1 MGVAFVSEFEKLG
14 VITTPKHFLANV
26 GDGGRDSYPIHRSER
41 LLREVYLP
49 PFKACILLG
58 GSRSV
63 MTSYNS
69 LDGIPAS
76 ASDWL
81 NNRLLKGEWKFG
93 GFVISDA
100 CAVGGANALH
110 MTAHDYTDATEH
122 SLKGGLDVIF
132 QTSYDHYPLF
142 MKAFREGRIPPPVI
156 DSAVARV
163 LRAKF
168 ELGLFENPYVDPA
181 EAARVNGSAEHRQL
195 ALEAARKSIVL
206 LKNENHLLPLPKV
219 LRTIAVIGRDAIE
232 ARSGGYSGPG
242 NNRVN
247 ILEGI
252 KKKLPGPGRVIYA
265 KGVERVATDCVTVP
279 SENLLCSDR
288 GLTKHGLAGEY
299 FSNIGL
305 SGKPVFTRVDPQIQF
320 QWTLYS
326 PDPEKLNYDF
336 YSVRWKGK
344 LKGPFTGTCR
354 IGIDGND
361 GYRLYIDGR
370 LLLDNW
376 EKVSRRTLLSDF
388 RFEKGK
394 EYEIRIEYFEPT
406 GNAWFRLV
414 WDAGVKDE
422 SERELQQAVK
432 AARESDVVLVV
443 AGIEEGEFR
452 DRASLSLPGK
462 QEELIN
468 RLAATGRP
476 LAVVLVG
483 GSAVTMSRWLGN
495 VSALIDVWYP
505 GEAGGEAVADV
516 LFGDENPGGR
526 LPMTFPISEGQ
537 LPLVYNHKPTGR
549 GDDYLDLTG
558 QPRFPFG
565 YGLSY
570 STFEYSTL
578 KFDRESIG
586 AGERTNV
593 RFTLKNT
600 GPQEGDEV
608 VQLYI
613 RDLLASVA
621 RPVTELKGFRRI
633 HLRPGESADVVFE
646 MSREALSMLDGSL
659 REVVEAGEFRVMIG
673 ASSKDIRLSG
683 TLTVK

>member
-1 MGVAFVSEFEKLG
+1 
-14 VITTPKHFLANV
+14 
-26 GDGGRDSYPIHRSER
+26 
-41 LLREVYLP
+41 
-49 PFKACILLG
+49 
-58 GSRSV
+58 
-63 MTSYNS
+63 
-69 LDGIPAS
+69 
-76 ASDWL
+76 
-81 NNRLLKGEWKFG
+81 LLKGEWKFS

-110 MTAHDYTDATEH
+110 MTAHDYTDATEYA
-122 SLKGGLDVIF
+122 LKGGLDVIF

-142 MKAFREGRIPPPVI
+142 IKAFRDGRIPPAVI

-168 ELGLFENPYVDPA
+168 ELGVFENPYVDLA
-181 EAARVNGSAEHRQL
+181 EAARLNGSKEHRQL

-206 LKNENHLLPLPKV
+206 LKNENHLLPLPKA
-219 LRTIAVIGRDAIE
+219 LRTIAVIGRDAVE
-232 ARSGGYSGPG
+232 ARLGGYSGPG
-242 NNRVN
+242 NDRVN

-252 KKKLPGPGRVIYA
+252 KKKLRSPGRVLYA
-265 KGVERVATDCVTVP
+265 KGVERVATDYVTVP

-288 GLTKHGLAGEY
+288 GSARHGLVGEY
-299 FSNIGL
+299 FSNISL
-305 SGKPVFTRVDPQIQF
+305 SGKPVFTRVDPQVQF

-336 YSVRWKGK
+336 YSVRWNGK
-344 LKGPFTGTCR
+344 LKGPLTGTCR

-361 GYRLYIDGR
+361 GYRLYIDGK

-432 AARESDVVLVV
+432 AAGESDVVLVV

-452 DRASLSLPGK
+452 DRASLSLPGR

-476 LAVVLVG
+476 VAVVLVG

-495 VSALIDVWYP
+495 VQALIDVWYP

-526 LPMTFPISEGQ
+526 LPITFPASEGQ

-558 QPRFPFG
+558 QPLFPFG

-570 STFEYSTL
+570 TTFEDSGL
-578 KFDRESIG
+578 RFDREVIG
-586 AGERTNV
+586 ANEKTNV

-600 GPQEGDEV
+600 GPVGGDEV

-613 RDLLASVA
+613 KDLLASVA
-621 RPVTELKGFRRI
+621 RPVMELKGFKRI
-633 HLRPGESADVVFE
+633 HLEPGESSEVVFAVGPE
-646 MSREALSMLDGSL
+646 ILTMLNRELL
-659 REVVEAGEFRVMIG
+659 EVVEGGEFRVMIG

-683 TLTVK
+683 TLVMK